1 MGTKIVEQIT
11 TNSFGLESVNCSGF
25 VRFGVD
31 GQRKSSTKKLTDD
44 KEEEG
49 VFVLRSMD
57 RFLEKQ
63 NAESIRRTMQAQ
75 EDLFKQQV
83 RYTYTY
89 TCIYCTHCIHMDLV
103 IQSGFVFCFGFD
115 LSFFLK

>member
-1 MGTKIVEQIT
+1 MGTKIVERIT
-11 TNSFGLESVNCSGF
+11 TNSFGLESVDCSGF

-31 GQRKSSTKKLTDD
+31 GQRKSSKQKLTDD
-44 KEEEG
+44 KEEKG
-49 VFVLRSMD
+49 VFFLRSMD

-83 RYTYTY
+83 RLLTHN
-89 TCIYCTHCIHMDLV
+89 TCIYRIHMDLV
-103 IQSGFVFCFGFD
+103 SCSIWV
-115 LSFFLK
+115 